1 MPKHPMKTQ
10 RIMKGSLCL
19 LVVMPNAA
27 IGTAKNEGRAHPP
40 TTPNVY
46 QPKNETTF
54 FVAHLP
60 KPTAATSAPAATI
73 TTTTVVIERPSRIP
87 KKSMIQFLI
96 LMLQLGE
103 ITGCWRV
110 T

>member
-1 MPKHPMKTQ
+1 
-10 RIMKGSLCL
+10 
-19 LVVMPNAA
+19 
-27 IGTAKNEGRAHPP
+27 
-40 TTPNVY
+40 
-46 QPKNETTF
+46 
-54 FVAHLP
+54 
-60 KPTAATSAPAATI
+60 
-73 TTTTVVIERPSRIP
+73 VIERPSRIP